1 MISAFANTWKVP
13 ELRDRILFTL
23 ALIVIIRLGVHIT
36 LPGVDAS
43 VIKAWLDDLQKQD
56 PTSPTGGVTAL
67 LTVFSGGGLQQA
79 GIFALG
85 IMPYISA
92 SIMVQLMTAVVPKL
106 SRLAREDGG
115 RQKIVQYT
123 RYITIGIAIVQGF
136 FVAKSLT
143 APGNIPY
150 MAGIERFGELVP
162 DPSVGWML
170 LTVVTIVAGTVLLM
184 WIGDQITEKGIGN
197 GTSIII
203 TVNIISAL
211 PGALIQAWNY
221 FVTGDGVSKYNAIM
235 MVVMI
240 ALLLIVIAATI
251 AITQAQRRIAV
262 QYAKRVVGRKQ
273 FGGQTQYL
281 PLKVNYSGVMPI
293 IFASAVLSLPPMMLQ
308 WFFAGQGWSTK
319 LYGEL
324 VGGGTWYY
332 VLGGIGIFLFSYF
345 WVAMMFQPSQIA
357 EDLKRNG
364 GYIPGVRPGKPT
376 ADFLDFTMTRL
387 TFAGAVFLTLLFV
400 LPVAVGALVKLPPGS
415 LVLQFFG
422 GTSLLIMVGVVLD
435 IMRQVETQLLQRHYD
450 GFLRKGKLKGRYDRL
465 KQGSNAA
472 PRTVIVYLWTIVA
485 LLIVLAITAYVYN
498 RANQPA
504 KTTPPSE
511 QVEKSDAQPSD
522 ASQEQ
527 SKSSDVK
534 TSDAAAPAT
543 ETASEAQA
551 TDEGNASANGSQEQQ
566 SAPPDESQPAPT
578 EPAPKSQGSGE

>member
-1 MISAFANTWKVP
+1 MISAFTNTWKIP

-23 ALIVIIRLGVHIT
+23 ALIVIIRLGVHLT
-36 LPGVDAS
+36 LPGVDAT
-43 VIKAWLDDLQKQD
+43 VIKEWMDNLQKQD
-56 PTSPTGGVTAL
+56 PGSGGGIAAL

-115 RQKIVQYT
+115 RQKITQYT
-123 RYITIGIAIVQGF
+123 RYITILIALVQGF

-143 APGNIPY
+143 NPGSIPY
-150 MAGIERFGELVP
+150 LSGIEKIGRPLVS
-162 DPSVGWML
+162 DPSNIWL
-170 LTVVTIVAGTVLLM
+170 ALTVITIVAGTVLLM

-211 PGALIQAWNY
+211 PGALIQAWKF
-221 FVTGDGVSKYNAIM
+221 FVPPLKEGNPFGAM
-235 MVVMI
+235 WMVVMI
-240 ALLLIVIAATI
+240 ALLLVVIAGTI

-281 PLKVNYSGVMPI
+281 PLKVNYAGVMPV
-293 IFASAVLSLPPMMLQ
+293 IFATAILSIIPITLGFIPSIASHPFVVKLN
-308 WFFAGQGWSTK
+308 GQMQ
-319 LYGEL
+319 
-324 VGGGTWYY
+324 GGTTYY
-332 VLGGIGIFLFSYF
+332 VLGAIGIFLFSYF

-376 ADFLDFTMTRL
+376 SDFLDFTMTRL
-387 TFAGAVFLTLLFV
+387 TFAGAIFLAILFI
-400 LPVAVGALVKLPPGS
+400 LPVATGKFVQLPPS
-415 LVLQFFG
+415 SPILQFFG

-435 IMRQVETQLLQRHYD
+435 VMRQVETQLLQKHYD

-465 KQGSNAA
+465 SQTSGAA
-472 PRTVIVYLWTIVA
+472 PKTAIIYLWVVIA
-485 LLIVLAITAYVYN
+485 ILIVIGITAYTY
-498 RANQPA
+498 
-504 KTTPPSE
+504 
-511 QVEKSDAQPSD
+511 KSLH
-522 ASQEQ
+522 
-527 SKSSDVK
+527 
-534 TSDAAAPAT
+534 
-543 ETASEAQA
+543 
-551 TDEGNASANGSQEQQ
+551 
-566 SAPPDESQPAPT
+566 
-578 EPAPKSQGSGE
+578 

>member
-1 MISAFANTWKVP
+1 MISAFANTWKIP

-36 LPGVDAS
+36 LPGVDAT
-43 VIKAWLDDLQKQD
+43 VIKAWLDSVKTAD
-56 PTSPTGGVTAL
+56 PTNPTGGITAL

-115 RQKIVQYT
+115 RQKITQYT
-123 RYITIGIAIVQGF
+123 RYITIFIALVQGF

-143 APGNIPY
+143 SPESIPY
-150 MAGIERFGELVP
+150 MAGIEKFGTLVP
-162 DPSVGWML
+162 DQSIVWFT
-170 LTVVTIVAGTVLLM
+170 LTVLTIVAGTVLLM

-197 GTSIII
+197 GISIII

-221 FVTGDGVSKYNAIM
+221 FVTGDGDAFRSIM

-240 ALLLIVIAATI
+240 ALLLVVIASTI

-281 PLKVNYSGVMPI
+281 PLKVNYAGVMPI

-308 WFFAGQGWSTK
+308 WFFSGQAWATK

-332 VLGGIGIFLFSYF
+332 ILGGLGIFLFSYF

-387 TFAGAVFLTLLFV
+387 TFAGAIFLAVLFV
-400 LPVAVGALVKLPPGS
+400 LPVGVGALVGLPPGS

-435 IMRQVETQLLQRHYD
+435 VMRQVETQLLQKHYD

-465 KQGSNAA
+465 SQSSGAA
-472 PRTVIVYLWTIVA
+472 PRTAIVYLWTVIA
-485 LLIVLAITAYVYN
+485 ILIVLGITAYIYN
-498 RANQPA
+498 S
-504 KTTPPSE
+504 TL
-511 QVEKSDAQPSD
+511 
-522 ASQEQ
+522 
-527 SKSSDVK
+527 
-534 TSDAAAPAT
+534 
-543 ETASEAQA
+543 
-551 TDEGNASANGSQEQQ
+551 
-566 SAPPDESQPAPT
+566 
-578 EPAPKSQGSGE
+578 

>member
-1 MISAFANTWKVP
+1 MISAFANTWKIP

-36 LPGVDAS
+36 IPGVDAT
-43 VIKAWLDDLQKQD
+43 VIAKWLDHLQRQD
-56 PTSPTGGVTAL
+56 PTSPTGGMTAL

-115 RQKIVQYT
+115 RQKITQYT
-123 RYITIGIAIVQGF
+123 RYITIGIAIVQGI

-143 APGNIPY
+143 SPGNIPY
-150 MAGIERFGELVP
+150 MSGIEEFGKLVP
-162 DPSVGWML
+162 NASAMWMT

-211 PGALIQAWNY
+211 PGALIQAWKY
-221 FVTGDGVSKYNAIM
+221 FVTGDGGSYRAIM

-240 ALLLIVIAATI
+240 ALLLVVIAATV

-293 IFASAVLSLPPMMLQ
+293 IFATAVLTLPAMMLGLIPGISSHPLTVK
-308 WFFAGQGWSTK
+308 FIGQMN
-319 LYGEL
+319 
-324 VGGGTWYY
+324 GGTAYY

-387 TFAGAVFLTLLFV
+387 TFAGAFFLTFLFM
-400 LPVAVGALVKLPPGS
+400 LPVGVGKLVGLTPGT
-415 LVLQFFG
+415 LILQFFG

-435 IMRQVETQLLQRHYD
+435 VMRQVETQLLQKHYD

-465 KQGSNAA
+465 QQGSNAA
-472 PRTVIVYLWTIVA
+472 PRTAIVYLWTVIA
-485 LLIVLAITAYVYN
+485 VLVVVAITAYIYN
-498 RANQPA
+498 
-504 KTTPPSE
+504 S
-511 QVEKSDAQPSD
+511 VH
-522 ASQEQ
+522 
-527 SKSSDVK
+527 
-534 TSDAAAPAT
+534 
-543 ETASEAQA
+543 
-551 TDEGNASANGSQEQQ
+551 
-566 SAPPDESQPAPT
+566 
-578 EPAPKSQGSGE
+578 

>member
-1 MISAFANTWKVP
+1 MISAFANTWKIP

-36 LPGVDAS
+36 LPGVDAT
-43 VIKAWLDDLQKQD
+43 VIKAYLDSVQNSD
-56 PTSPTGGVTAL
+56 PTSPTGGITAML
-67 LTVFSGGGLQQA
+67 QVFSGGGLQQA

-115 RQKIVQYT
+115 RQKITQYT
-123 RYITIGIAIVQGF
+123 RYITIAIALVQGF
-136 FVAKSLT
+136 FVAKTLT
-143 APGNIPY
+143 QPDNIPY
-150 MAGIERFGELVP
+150 MQGIEKFGTLVP
-162 DPSVGWML
+162 NPDIWWFS
-170 LTVVTIVAGTVLLM
+170 LTILTIVAGTVLLM

-203 TVNIISAL
+203 TVNIIAAL

-221 FVTGDGVSKYNAIM
+221 FVKGSAFLSIM

-240 ALLLIVIAATI
+240 ALLLFVIAATI
-251 AITQAQRRIAV
+251 ALTQAQRRIAV

-281 PLKVNYSGVMPI
+281 PLKVNYAGVMPI
-293 IFASAVLSLPPMMLQ
+293 IFATAVLSLPPMMLQ
-308 WFFAGQGWSTK
+308 WFFPNSEWATK
-319 LYGEL
+319 LYAEL
-324 VGGGTWYY
+324 SGGGTGYY
-332 VLGGIGIFLFSYF
+332 LLGGVGIFLFSYF

-376 ADFLDFTMTRL
+376 ADFLDFTMSRL
-387 TFAGAVFLTLLFV
+387 TFAGAIFLAIVFV
-400 LPVAVGALVKLPPGS
+400 LPVGVGKAVGLPPGS

-435 IMRQVETQLLQRHYD
+435 IMRQVETQLLQKHYD

-465 KQGSNAA
+465 ANAGGGSA
-472 PRTVIVYLWTIVA
+472 PKTAIVFLWVVIAIIIVVGGTIV
-485 LLIVLAITAYVYN
+485 IYN
-498 RANQPA
+498 
-504 KTTPPSE
+504 KTH
-511 QVEKSDAQPSD
+511 
-522 ASQEQ
+522 
-527 SKSSDVK
+527 
-534 TSDAAAPAT
+534 
-543 ETASEAQA
+543 
-551 TDEGNASANGSQEQQ
+551 
-566 SAPPDESQPAPT
+566 
-578 EPAPKSQGSGE
+578 

>member
-1 MISAFANTWKVP
+1 MISAFANTWKIP

-36 LPGVDAS
+36 LPGVDAT
-43 VIKAWLDDLQKQD
+43 VIKDWLEELQKAD
-56 PTSPTGGVTAL
+56 PKNPAGGLTAI

-115 RQKIVQYT
+115 RQKITQYT
-123 RYITIGIAIVQGF
+123 RYITIGIAIVQGY

-143 APGNIPY
+143 APQNIPY
-150 MAGIERFGELVP
+150 MAGIEQHGTLVP
-162 DPSVGWML
+162 DPSML
-170 LTVVTIVAGTVLLM
+170 WTLQTIVTIVAGTVLLM

-211 PGALIQAWNY
+211 PGALIQAWKY
-221 FVTGDGVSKYNAIM
+221 FVTGDDVTGFRAIL
-235 MVVMI
+235 MVLMI
-240 ALLLIVIAATI
+240 ALLLVVIAGTI

-293 IFASAVLSLPPMMLQ
+293 IFATAVLSLPAMMLGMIPAISSHP
-308 WFFAGQGWSTK
+308 WTIAFIGQMN
-319 LYGEL
+319 
-324 VGGGTWYY
+324 GGTAYY
-332 VLGGIGIFLFSYF
+332 ILGGIGIFLFSYF

-387 TFAGAVFLTLLFV
+387 TFAGAIFLTLLFV
-400 LPVAVGALVKLPPGS
+400 LPVGVGALVGLPPGS
-415 LVLQFFG
+415 LILQFFG

-435 IMRQVETQLLQRHYD
+435 VMRQVETQLLQKHYD

-465 KQGSNAA
+465 NASGNAA
-472 PRTVIVYLWTIVA
+472 PRTAIVYLWTVIA
-485 LLIVLAITAYVYN
+485 VLVVIGITAYIYN
-498 RANQPA
+498 
-504 KTTPPSE
+504 
-511 QVEKSDAQPSD
+511 
-522 ASQEQ
+522 Q
-527 SKSSDVK
+527 SH
-534 TSDAAAPAT
+534 
-543 ETASEAQA
+543 
-551 TDEGNASANGSQEQQ
+551 
-566 SAPPDESQPAPT
+566 
-578 EPAPKSQGSGE
+578 

>member
-1 MISAFANTWKVP
+1 MISAFTNTWKIP

-36 LPGVDAS
+36 LPGVDAT
-43 VIKAWLDDLQKQD
+43 VIKTWMDSLKNQD
-56 PTSPTGGVTAL
+56 PAAGGGITAL

-115 RQKIVQYT
+115 RQKITQYT
-123 RYITIGIAIVQGF
+123 RYITIVIAVVQGF

-143 APGNIPY
+143 NPESIPY
-150 MAGIERFGELVP
+150 MSGVEKFGQLVP
-162 DPSVGWML
+162 DPSYTWMA
-170 LTVVTIVAGTVLLM
+170 LTVITIVAGTVLLM

-211 PGALIQAWNY
+211 PGALIQAWNF
-221 FVTGDGVSKYNAIM
+221 FVNGDGNAFRSMM

-240 ALLLIVIAATI
+240 ALLLVVIAGTI

-281 PLKVNYSGVMPI
+281 PLKVNYAGVMPI

-308 WFFAGQGWSTK
+308 WFFPGQGWATK
-319 LYGEL
+319 IYGEL

-387 TFAGAVFLTLLFV
+387 TFAGAIFLAGLFV
-400 LPVAVGALVKLPPGS
+400 LPVATGKLVGLPPSS

-435 IMRQVETQLLQRHYD
+435 VMRQVETQLLQKHYD

-465 KQGSNAA
+465 SQVSGAA
-472 PRTVIVYLWTIVA
+472 PKTAILYLWIVIA
-485 LLIVLAITAYVYN
+485 ILIVIGITAMFIT
-498 RANQPA
+498 
-504 KTTPPSE
+504 K
-511 QVEKSDAQPSD
+511 
-522 ASQEQ
+522 
-527 SKSSDVK
+527 
-534 TSDAAAPAT
+534 AP
-543 ETASEAQA
+543 
-551 TDEGNASANGSQEQQ
+551 N
-566 SAPPDESQPAPT
+566 
-578 EPAPKSQGSGE
+578 

>member
-1 MISAFANTWKVP
+1 MISAFTNTWKIP

-36 LPGVDAS
+36 LPGVDAT
-43 VIKAWLDDLQKQD
+43 VIKAWLDSLKNQD
-56 PTSPTGGVTAL
+56 PTTGGGITAL

-115 RQKIVQYT
+115 RQKITQYT
-123 RYITIGIAIVQGF
+123 RYITIFIAFVQGF

-143 APGNIPY
+143 NPGNIPY
-150 MAGIERFGELVP
+150 MSGIERFGNLVP
-162 DPSVGWML
+162 NPDVTWMA
-170 LTVVTIVAGTVLLM
+170 LTVLTIVAGTVLLM

-211 PGALIQAWNY
+211 PGALIQAWNF
-221 FVTGDGVSKYNAIM
+221 FVTGKGVSPFNSIM

-240 ALLLIVIAATI
+240 ALLLVVIAATI

-281 PLKVNYSGVMPI
+281 PLKVNYAGVMPI
-293 IFASAVLSLPPMMLQ
+293 IFASAVLSLPPMMLG
-308 WFFAGQGWSTK
+308 WIFPGQGWAVR
-319 LYGEL
+319 LQGEL
-324 VGGGTWYY
+324 VGGGNWYY
-332 VLGGIGIFLFSYF
+332 ILGGIGIFLFSYF

-387 TFAGAVFLTLLFV
+387 TFAGAFFMVGLFV
-400 LPVAVGALVKLPPGS
+400 LPVLTGKMVGLPPSS
-415 LVLQFFG
+415 LVLHFFG

-435 IMRQVETQLLQRHYD
+435 VMRQVETQLLQKHYD

-465 KQGSNAA
+465 NQNSGAA
-472 PRTVIVYLWTIVA
+472 PKTAIVYLWTVIA
-485 LLIVLAITAYVYN
+485 ILIVIGITAYTYN
-498 RANQPA
+498 SFR
-504 KTTPPSE
+504 
-511 QVEKSDAQPSD
+511 
-522 ASQEQ
+522 
-527 SKSSDVK
+527 
-534 TSDAAAPAT
+534 
-543 ETASEAQA
+543 
-551 TDEGNASANGSQEQQ
+551 
-566 SAPPDESQPAPT
+566 
-578 EPAPKSQGSGE
+578 

>member
-1 MISAFANTWKVP
+1 MISAFTNTWKIP

-36 LPGVDAS
+36 LPGVDAT
-43 VIKAWLDDLQKQD
+43 VITAWMASLKNQD
-56 PTSPTGGVTAL
+56 PAAGGGIGAL
-67 LTVFSGGGLQQA
+67 LQVFSGGGLQQA

-92 SIMVQLMTAVVPKL
+92 SIMVQLLTAVVPKL

-115 RQKIVQYT
+115 RQKITQYT
-123 RYITIGIAIVQGF
+123 RYITILIALVQGF

-143 APGNIPY
+143 SPGSIPY
-150 MAGIERFGELVP
+150 MSGVEKFGELVP
-162 DPSVGWML
+162 VPSLSWII
-170 LTVVTIVAGTVLLM
+170 LTVITIVAGTVLLM

-211 PGALIQAWNY
+211 PGALIQAWKF
-221 FVTGDGVSKYNAIM
+221 FVNGDGNAFRSIM

-240 ALLLIVIAATI
+240 ALLLVVIAGTI

-281 PLKVNYSGVMPI
+281 PLKVNYAGVMPI

-308 WFFAGQGWSTK
+308 WFFPGQGWATRI
-319 LYGEL
+319 YGEL

-387 TFAGAVFLTLLFV
+387 TFAGAIFLAGLFV
-400 LPVAVGALVKLPPGS
+400 LPVATGKLVGLPPSS

-435 IMRQVETQLLQRHYD
+435 VMRQVETQLLQKHYD

-465 KQGSNAA
+465 SQVSGAAPKTAILYLWIVIAILIVIGITASFISNA
-472 PRTVIVYLWTIVA
+472 PH
-485 LLIVLAITAYVYN
+485 
-498 RANQPA
+498 
-504 KTTPPSE
+504 
-511 QVEKSDAQPSD
+511 
-522 ASQEQ
+522 
-527 SKSSDVK
+527 
-534 TSDAAAPAT
+534 
-543 ETASEAQA
+543 
-551 TDEGNASANGSQEQQ
+551 
-566 SAPPDESQPAPT
+566 
-578 EPAPKSQGSGE
+578 